1 MKSYLKENFHQN
13 CFCGRIIFFN
23 LSCDLTFYKFLEN
36 IMTDTSA
43 QNLSTTYNPAS
54 IEQKW
59 YELWENNDYFKP
71 TLNKDKSF
79 SIALPPPNVT
89 GSLHMGHG
97 FNNAIMD
104 ALTRFHR
111 MKGYNTLWQPGTD
124 HAGIA
129 TQMVVERQLG
139 QEGIS
144 RHDLGREAFL
154 KKFGSGKIN
163 QVAQSPS
170 KFAVW
175 VQVWTGVANVLLWM
189 MVYQMLL
196 RKFLYNYMNKV

>member
-1 MKSYLKENFHQN
+1 
-13 CFCGRIIFFN
+13 
-23 LSCDLTFYKFLEN
+23 
-36 IMTDTSA
+36 MTDTSA

-104 ALTRFHR
+104 A
-111 MKGYNTLWQPGTD
+111 
-124 HAGIA
+124 
-129 TQMVVERQLG
+129 
-139 QEGIS
+139 
-144 RHDLGREAFL
+144 
-154 KKFGSGKIN
+154 
-163 QVAQSPS
+163 
-170 KFAVW
+170 
-175 VQVWTGVANVLLWM
+175 
-189 MVYQMLL
+189 
-196 RKFLYNYMNKV
+196 